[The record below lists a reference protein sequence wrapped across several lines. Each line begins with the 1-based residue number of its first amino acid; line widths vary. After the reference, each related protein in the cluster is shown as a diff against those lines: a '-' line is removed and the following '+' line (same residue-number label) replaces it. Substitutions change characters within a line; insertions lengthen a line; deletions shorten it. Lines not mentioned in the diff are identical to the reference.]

1 MADKLNNENGLED
14 FTGFGKD
21 GNETRLEFVREF
33 NELLCD
39 FLAVCDDVE
48 EKASMA
54 EFISNEI
61 SLLLSS
67 SEDELDIEIEVL
79 DSFESAYEEFEIMV
93 GEQYKA
99 LMETTEPE
107 LLAEIMEVAKEVLEE
122 FEEDDTLNRE
132 FCILIT
138 AKDLLDPCSSDCG
151 CCCGCDDEEET
162 EE

>member
-1 MADKLNNENGLED
+1 MTDKLNNGNSLED

-39 FLAVCDDVE
+39 FLAVCDDAE

-61 SLLLSS
+61 SYLLSS
-67 SEDELDIEIEVL
+67 AEDDLDAEIEAL
-79 DSFESAYEEFEIMV
+79 DSFESAYEEFEITV

-99 LMETTEPE
+99 LIETTEPE
-107 LLAEIMEVAKEVLEE
+107 VLTQIMEEAKEVLEE
-122 FEEDDTLNRE
+122 FEEDDALNRE
-132 FCILIT
+132 FCILMT

-151 CCCGCDDEEET
+151 CCSGCEDEEEI

>member
-1 MADKLNNENGLED
+1 MTDNLKNDNSLEG

-39 FLAVCDDVE
+39 FLAVCDDIVE
-48 EKASMA
+48 KVSMS
-54 EFISNEI
+54 EFVTNEI

-79 DSFESAYEEFEIMV
+79 DSFESVYEEFEMMV
-93 GEQYKA
+93 SEQYKK
-99 LMETTEPE
+99 LMETTETE
-107 LLAEIMEVAKEVLEE
+107 LLAEIMEEAKEVLEE

-138 AKDLLDPCSSDCG
+138 AKDLLDPCS
-151 CCCGCDDEEET
+151 CGCDGCSDCEDEEET